1 MLSIYNSKP
10 NFQTLLNPCIN
21 SINSINNLYD
31 VSLTI
36 KRVHLSP
43 KSTFSEFSKLYKE
56 LSDNQLLPHSLP
68 NISYVNQKDG

>member
-10 NFQTLLNPCIN
+10 NFQTLLNPC
-21 SINSINNLYD
+21 INSINNLYD

-43 KSTFSEFSKLYKE
+43 KSTFSAFSKLYKE